1 MPLMPKSPKLRL
13 AGALLALAL
22 VFGGAVA
29 GRVATAADH
38 AGAPAASWQAPSD
51 PAALI
56 ARGKYLTDAADCMP
70 CHSGPNHAPFS
81 GGLVI
86 NSPFGGLASP
96 NITPDKE
103 TGIGNWTDRQ
113 FWNALHNGVSPGSSY
128 VVFPNYLYPAMP
140 FTSYTKLTY
149 PDVMAIKAYLFS
161 LPPVNVQETKNTLVF
176 PFSQRPVLLGWR
188 ILFFHAGP
196 LRPNPGWDAHL
207 INGAY
212 LAEALGHCGE
222 CHTPRNIMSGLIL
235 SKSYAGAPID
245 AYFAPNISSDKT
257 YGVGGWSRDDLVAYL
272 FNDGNMSKGSSYGP
286 MQQVVQ
292 DSMMKLPKSDVQDIA
307 LYLQTATAPRNVPP
321 GRAVA
326 DAAKSI
332 ALGQT
337 VYAAN
342 CAGCHGQTG
351 TGRAPI
357 IPPLAGNGSVLAA
370 APTNVIGAVL
380 NGVSPWNNGPAM
392 PSFAAGLTDAE
403 IAGVANYV
411 RANWGGNGMADAN
424 PHDVAAARAVSV
436 VPPMADAM
444 SDAFGCPQVSATGGN
459 AALTDPGSGLL
470 DIYTGATPET
480 LPNRTRMLVTAL
492 RTNDSTI
499 SAAALTDDLVAA
511 YCPVVANTPGLS
523 NAARMKV
530 LRDFIASVQPL
541 VTAPPPPQT
550 PAKS

>member
-1 MPLMPKSPKLRL
+1 MPLMPRSPKFRL
-13 AGALLALAL
+13 AAALIALGL
-22 VFGGAVA
+22 VFGGALA
-29 GRVATAADH
+29 GRMATAADD
-38 AGAPAASWQAPSD
+38 AGAPAASQSAPGD

-56 ARGKYLTDAADCMP
+56 ARGKYLTEAADCMP

-103 TGIGNWTDRQ
+103 TGIGDWTDRQ
-113 FWNALHNGVSPGSSY
+113 FWNALHNGISPGSSY
-128 VVFPNYLYPAMP
+128 VVFPNYIYPAMP

-149 PDVMAIKAYLFS
+149 ADVMAIKAYLFS
-161 LPPVNVQETKNTLVF
+161 LPPVNVQETRNTLIF
-176 PFSQRPVLLGWR
+176 PFSQRPVLLAWR

-196 LRPNPGWDAHL
+196 LKPNPAWDADVL
-207 INGAY
+207 NGAY
-212 LAEALGHCGE
+212 LTEALGHCGE

-235 SKSYAGAPID
+235 DKSYAGAPID
-245 AYFAPNISSDKT
+245 AYFAPNISSDRQ
-257 YGVGGWSRDDLVAYL
+257 YGVGGWSQDDLVAYL
-272 FNDGNMSKGSSYGP
+272 FNDGNMRKGSAYGP
-286 MQQVVQ
+286 MQEVVQ
-292 DSMMKLPKSDVQDIA
+292 DSLMKLPKSDVRDIA
-307 LYLQTATAPRNVPP
+307 LYLQTATAARNVPP
-321 GRAVA
+321 ERAVA
-326 DAAKSI
+326 DAAQSI

-342 CAGCHGQTG
+342 CASCHGQNG
-351 TGRAPI
+351 AGRAPS

-392 PSFAAGLTDAE
+392 PSFAAGLSDAD

-411 RANWGGNGMADAN
+411 RANWGNNGTADAN
-424 PHDVAAARAVSV
+424 PHDVAAARVLSV

-444 SDAFGCPQVSATGGN
+444 SDAFGCPHVSATGGN
-459 AALTDPGSGLL
+459 AALTDPGNNLL
-470 DIYTGATPET
+470 DIYTGATPQT
-480 LPNRTRMLVTAL
+480 LPNRTRMLVAAL
-492 RTNDSTI
+492 RTNDS
-499 SAAALTDDLVAA
+499 SMSGAELTDDLVAA

-523 NAARMKV
+523 NAARIKL

-541 VTAPPPPQT
+541 LNAPPPSQT